1 MHKARYGIMAII
13 AALLAAAMA
22 SASSWEGSAIMGSYG
37 DFPSSGYFA
46 ACNSFSRNTSVE
58 VTNLENGR
66 RVTVVVTRGVDS
78 PGIFMM
84 LSVEAADALGIGS
97 GRVARVR
104 ASEPRSALELSPGGR
119 SRAADPD
126 FNPRILAEAELR
138 RLGYVLEPTPTPSA
152 PAPAAAAP
160 VAPPA
165 AAAQAAETAVA
176 APAAPAQASPAP
188 LEPSSAPERP
198 SVVDKAPVGPGLA
211 AEAPGL
217 AESPA
222 PNPPPAAAPPAAPV
236 PVNGPRPK
244 PVRTVILPQLPEPA
258 TPALAAPAP
267 TPAPPLAAAAPE
279 SEPLAFT
286 IPMPKPDE
294 APIRFELQARPR
306 TFEAPALMPELS
318 GGRLRAAEPLMP
330 LVFLPG
336 ADAPLASVQSAEA
349 SASRLRAPGD
359 DTRLSLSEAPPPPRA
374 TADSTRLPLPAE
386 LWPRIV
392 LAEAVAPD
400 SASIAAAA
408 DEGEGAVAERI
419 APALTPPDAPD
430 LVLSAP
436 DLRLSADERAEALA
450 RTAPNRARGAPAP
463 ALAWPELEADE
474 LPQAL
479 LSRIDSPVMRIPEL
493 KLAMVEMPAIQAEA
507 VDETPS
513 IVAKSA
519 PSMAAAETRLEFVQ
533 GLIEAQPETPAA
545 TEARPQPEPRTQPS
559 AVLADATPPA
569 AEPSSPAA
577 EAPAAEAP
585 VSPASA
591 AEAPAETIITL
602 EPTGPRPPQGVPPA
616 MPAPAP
622 ATPPAPAAS
631 PAPAIP
637 PAAAASPPIG
647 VALMKGGFYI
657 QVAAFRSVVGA
668 NDAVAGL
675 VLNGHAALVESLA
688 DARGA
693 VWRVYVGPLSR
704 DEAGVALMRVR
715 ALGYRDAF
723 VKQGG

>member
-1 MHKARYGIMAII
+1 MHKTRYGIMAII
-13 AALLAAAMA
+13 AAFFAAAMA

-46 ACNSFSRNTSVE
+46 ACNSFPRNTSVE

-84 LSVEAADALGIGS
+84 LSVDAAAALGIGS

-104 ASEPRSALELSPGGR
+104 ASEPRSALELGPAGR

-138 RLGYVLEPTPTPSA
+138 RLGYVLEPSPAPSA
-152 PAPAAAAP
+152 PAP
-160 VAPPA
+160 V
-165 AAAQAAETAVA
+165 
-176 APAAPAQASPAP
+176 PAAPQAVAPAPASPSPAD
-188 LEPSSAPERP
+188 ARP
-198 SVVDKAPVGPGLA
+198 TVVDKAPVGQGIVA
-211 AEAPGL
+211 QAPRL

-222 PNPPPAAAPPAAPV
+222 PSPPPAAAAPAAPV

-258 TPALAAPAP
+258 APAIARVEPAPAAPQ
-267 TPAPPLAAAAPE
+267 AAAAPD
-279 SEPLAFT
+279 SSPLAFT

-294 APIRFELQARPR
+294 APIRFEAPARPR

-318 GGRLRAAEPLMP
+318 SGRRRAAEPIMP
-330 LVFLPG
+330 LVYLPG

-349 SASRLRAPGD
+349 SAGRIRAPGD
-359 DTRLSLSEAPPPPRA
+359 DTRLGLSEAPPPPRA
-374 TADSTRLPLPAE
+374 TAESGRLPLPPE
-386 LWPRIV
+386 RWPRIV
-392 LAEAVAPD
+392 LAEAVAPGE
-400 SASIAAAA
+400 APLAA
-408 DEGEGAVAERI
+408 DPTIPSPGSPAV
-419 APALTPPDAPD
+419 P
-430 LVLSAP
+430 LSAP

-450 RTAPNRARGAPAP
+450 RTAPNLARGAPTP

-474 LPQAL
+474 LPQAA
-479 LSRIDSPVMRIPEL
+479 LSRIDSPALRIPEL
-493 KLAMVEMPAIQAEA
+493 RLAMVEMPPLELKPGDEA
-507 VDETPS
+507 PLV
-513 IVAKSA
+513 VAKSA

-533 GLIEAQPETPAA
+533 GLIEAVPEKPAT
-545 TEARPQPEPRTQPS
+545 TEARPQPEPSRVPGP
-559 AVLADATPPA
+559 VLADATPPA
-569 AEPSSPAA
+569 AAPSPAP
-577 EAPAAEAP
+577 EAAQPPADT
-585 VSPASA
+585 V
-591 AEAPAETIITL
+591 ITL
-602 EPTGPRPPQGVPPA
+602 EPTGPRPPQAVQPASPATPTTPPA
-616 MPAPAP
+616 AKPAPA
-622 ATPPAPAAS
+622 
-631 PAPAIP
+631 
-637 PAAAASPPIG
+637 
-647 VALMKGGFYI
+647 VALAPTVSGALVKGSFYI
-657 QVAAFRSVVGA
+657 QVAAFRSAAGA

-675 VLNGHAALVESLA
+675 VRNGHLALVESLA

-693 VWRVYVGPLSR
+693 LWRVYVGPLSR